1 MNMSQTPKD
10 GLIIKN
16 YAGFYYI
23 QDEHKVIHACRVRGK
38 LKERLLTGD
47 RVRFTPLDDQTGIL
61 EDLLPRRNHLQ
72 RPRVANVT
80 RVLIVMAYDQPKP
93 DLMLLDRLLFLALY
107 NGIAPCI
114 ILNKCDLRADM
125 VTSQILDYY
134 PRICRVFTTSAQ
146 LQVGIEELSQAITG
160 QIAVFAGP
168 SGAGKSSLLR
178 QLTGNSQVRTQPVSD
193 RIGRGKHTTR
203 HVELFPLP
211 GGGWVADTPGFSVL
225 DMPALRREELRDY
238 FPDFKL
244 YEEQC
249 QFGDCLHYREL
260 QCGVK
265 NALQDGKMLPSRYQ
279 NYLKMLEEIMEKER
293 CY

>member
-1 MNMSQTPKD
+1 M
-10 GLIIKN
+10 IIKN

-23 QDEHKVIHACRVRGK
+23 QDEDKVIHACRVRGK
-38 LKERLLTGD
+38 LKARLLTGD
-47 RVRFTPLDDQTGIL
+47 RVIFTPLDGHTGIL

-80 RVLIVMAYDQPKP
+80 RVLIVMAYEQPKP

-107 NGIAPCI
+107 NGIVPCI
-114 ILNKCDLRADM
+114 IMNKCDLKADT

-134 PRICRVFTTSAQ
+134 PRICRIFTTSAQ
-146 LQVGIEELSQAITG
+146 HQLGIEELSQAITG

-168 SGAGKSSLLR
+168 SGAGKSSLLQ

-225 DMPALRREELRDY
+225 DMPALRRERLRDY
-238 FPDFKL
+238 FPDFSF

-265 NALQDGKMLPSRYQ
+265 NALQEGMLLPSRYQ
-279 NYLKMLEEIMEKER
+279 NYVKMLEEIMEKER